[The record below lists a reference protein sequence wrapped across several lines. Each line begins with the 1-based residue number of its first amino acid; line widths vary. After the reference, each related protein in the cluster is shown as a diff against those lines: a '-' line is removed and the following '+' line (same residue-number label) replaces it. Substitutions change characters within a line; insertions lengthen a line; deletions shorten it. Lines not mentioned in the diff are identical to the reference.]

1 MYNTKKYEFIIF
13 INNKCPDPSTTNFI
27 ARTQGTN
34 TPTDLGTTFCFSIT
48 QLREPNNLIS
58 LVIPNG
64 NQYQPGT
71 ILTLTN
77 YGTGNNVA
85 VGNAGIVNGSG
96 AAQSINNNI
105 AQVYVACFFDGEY
118 THWVRIYNGAV

>member
-1 MYNTKKYEFIIF
+1 MPGSYAT
-13 INNKCPDPSTTNFI
+13 STTNFI

-48 QLREPNNLIS
+48 QLRAPVDPPAQPVS
-58 LVIPNG
+58 LVIPSG

-77 YGTGNNVA
+77 YSTGNNVTI
-85 VGNAGIVNGSG
+85 VNSGFVNGSG
-96 AAQSINNNI
+96 DDQSINNNI